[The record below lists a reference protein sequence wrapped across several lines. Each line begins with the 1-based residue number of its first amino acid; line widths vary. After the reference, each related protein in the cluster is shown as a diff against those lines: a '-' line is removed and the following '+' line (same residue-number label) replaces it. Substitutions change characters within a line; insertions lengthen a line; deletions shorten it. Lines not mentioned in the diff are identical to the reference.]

1 MYWSSYKIFIQSFF
15 AEGKPQQQQQ
25 RKGILG
31 GFRFRKNKSAS
42 SSSAGAV
49 STIPPPSK
57 PKVKKVHVP
66 RANTNVLVLQLGTL
80 GEETTMATGDP
91 CYCSNCK
98 AVLSA
103 ASNLE
108 KMKDETMQWKW

>member
-1 MYWSSYKIFIQSFF
+1 MYLFSCNKINVIIFTDS
-15 AEGKPQQQQQ
+15 KPRQQQQQ

-31 GFRFRKNKSAS
+31 GLFRKNKSAS

-49 STIPPPSK
+49 SASPPSK

-103 ASNLE
+103 SSNLE

>member
-1 MYWSSYKIFIQSFF
+1 M
-15 AEGKPQQQQQ
+15 
-25 RKGILG
+25 
-31 GFRFRKNKSAS
+31 FRKSKSNSAS
-42 SSSAGAV
+42 NASTV
-49 STIPPPSK
+49 STTPPSK

-80 GEETTMATGDP
+80 GEEVTMATGDP

-98 AVLSA
+98 AVISA
-103 ASNLE
+103 MSKLE